1 MCSQEN
7 LRNPNAPALPQV
19 RADARTFSYVLGFSA
34 LLLFTVG
41 AGLSSRV
48 LRLAAC
54 VCRCASRRKHSG
66 LAATADRGVSLFRME
81 CSRRAVEQIALACG
95 EIACDRARL
104 GNMERHWGRR

>member
-41 AGLSSRV
+41 AGPSARILRPAASAALLPGDLCVLSS
-48 LRLAAC
+48 
-54 VCRCASRRKHSG
+54 
-66 LAATADRGVSLFRME
+66 TE
-81 CSRRAVEQIALACG
+81 CSRRAVS
-95 EIACDRARL
+95 EILRSLVARSMLYLPRL
-104 GNMERHWGRR
+104 GYLGPHWGRR